1 MSTTDPTLPGLQV
14 QGSLAALWIS
24 SILLFA
30 LVGSVMAILVRGR
43 LWQES
48 RDTVVEFVAVDC
60 AFSVYAGWITAASIV
75 NVVRTPNPIV
85 LLTWRPLRSQL
96 AS

>member
-1 MSTTDPTLPGLQV
+1 
-14 QGSLAALWIS
+14 
-24 SILLFA
+24 
-30 LVGSVMAILVRGR
+30 MAILVRGR

-85 LLTWRPLRSQL
+85 PLTWRPLRWSVITIVFLRSEQYSCRVWSVML
-96 AS
+96 LCG